1 MNCYISHSNPIHM
14 RKIYLAIL
22 LAFLF
27 TISKAQTFTGT
38 GGVIHDYNG
47 VAVSQYFPCTV
58 SGLPTSID
66 SVTFGLERICIDIT
80 HSYDRDLQIELMSPD
95 SFVVMLSNRNGDGG
109 DNFTN
114 TCFRGHSANAL
125 LSDPGNVPPFTGEYD
140 PDGDL
145 ALYNNGR
152 DPNGTWYLVV
162 TDLAGADS
170 GDVNTFSLTFGNSP
184 TSHSI
189 MPCSVQDATR
199 CQCPDGTQDCDL
211 IPDMTASAQAILD
224 GSYEATD
231 TLYVNNATPN
241 IGWGPLEIHGIN
253 TCYCDTVLVP
263 CNTPVCPNGQPPKQ
277 LVEQTIYHKTNG
289 TLTSFNRPAG
299 TMTYHPQHGHI
310 HLDGWAEYTLRQPM
324 IGKQPYEWPVVGTGN
339 KQSYCLV
346 NLGTCTNG
354 NGYCVDTTGNI
365 LGRDSFP
372 NYGLGTVTGCTTDQG
387 IYVGY
392 LDIYSAALYGQWIT
406 LDSVCNGDYYVVSFT
421 DPNNWILEMNDS
433 NNWAAVPWTLTHQ
446 LNLPFP
452 TVNFNYASNAN
463 TVTFTNTSTDF
474 DSLVW
479 DFGDGDSSTL
489 ENPVHVYAS
498 TGTYNVILT
507 AYNRCGFH
515 QQVQSF
521 TLTLTGISKT
531 ETEDLF
537 GFKIYP
543 NPTKDVVNID
553 FSLSEKSSVK
563 IELMDA
569 LGRVILQPENN
580 VLNMGS
586 HHYQL
591 NFNELNLSKGI
602 YFISLLSPDKSIR
615 KRVSFIK

>member
-1 MNCYISHSNPIHM
+1 MRSLYLSLLLLCYSFICTS
-14 RKIYLAIL
+14 
-22 LAFLF
+22 
-27 TISKAQTFTGT
+27 QTFNGT
-38 GGVIHDYNG
+38 GGHLPDYTG
-47 VAVSQYFPCTV
+47 VAIPVYLPCVV
-58 SGLPTSID
+58 SGLPNNID
-66 SVTFGLERICIDIT
+66 SVHFGLERVCIDIT
-80 HSYDRDLQIELMSPD
+80 HTYDRDLEIQLMSPD
-95 SFVVMLSNRNGDGG
+95 SMMIMLSNRNGDGD
-109 DNFTN
+109 DNFTG
-114 TCFRGHSANAL
+114 TCFRGHTANQL
-125 LSDPGNVPPFTGEYD
+125 LSDPGNNPPFTGEYD

-145 ALYNNGR
+145 ALYNDGR

-162 TDLAGADS
+162 TDLAGSDS
-170 GDVNTFSLTFGNSP
+170 GDVNSFSITFGSSP

-189 MPCSVQDATR
+189 MPCSRQDATR
-199 CQCPDGTQDCDL
+199 CQCPDGSQDCDL

-224 GSYEATD
+224 GSYEVTD

-253 TCYCDTVLVP
+253 TCYCDTVLVS
-263 CNTPVCPNGQPPKQ
+263 CSTPVCPNGQPPKQ

-289 TLTSFNRPAG
+289 AITTYNRPAG

-346 NLGTCTNG
+346 NLGQCTDG

-433 NNWAAVPWTLTHQ
+433 NNWAAVPWSLTHQ

-452 TVNFNYASNAN
+452 TVNFTYTANAN
-463 TVTFTNTSTDF
+463 TVNFTNSTTDF

-489 ENPVHVYAS
+489 LNPVHVYSS
-498 TGTYNVILT
+498 TGTYNVVLT

-521 TLTLTGISKT
+521 SITLTGISKV
-531 ETEDLF
+531 EPEDIF
-537 GFKIYP
+537 AYKVYP
-543 NPTKDVVNID
+543 NPTKEGINID
-553 FSLSEKSSVK
+553 FSLAQKVPVK
-563 IELMDA
+563 IEVRDA
-569 LGRVILQPENN
+569 IGRLVYSPENTT
-580 VLNMGS
+580 LNMGS
-586 HHYQL
+586 HHYQF
-591 NFNELNLSKGI
+591 NFEDLGLQRGI
-602 YFISLLSPDKSIR
+602 YIISLLTNDKALY
-615 KRVSFIK
+615 KRISFVKD